1 MKKRHN
7 ILSGEVFVNENI
19 KMDREAFSKIGGYM
33 MQDDALFSFFTPK
46 EAITFAARL
55 KLSMPKKE

>member
-1 MKKRHN
+1 MRKRHTQ
-7 ILSGEVFVNENI
+7 LSGDVFVNENI

-55 KLSMPKKE
+55 KLSIPRKE

>member
-1 MKKRHN
+1 MRKRHTQ
-7 ILSGEVFVNENI
+7 LTGEVFVNENI

-55 KLSMPKKE
+55 KLSMPRKE